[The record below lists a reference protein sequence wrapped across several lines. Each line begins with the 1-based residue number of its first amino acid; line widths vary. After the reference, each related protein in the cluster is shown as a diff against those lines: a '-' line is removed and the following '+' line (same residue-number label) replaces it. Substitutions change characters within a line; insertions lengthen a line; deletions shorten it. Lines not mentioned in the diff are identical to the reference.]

1 MGLPPEE
8 YGSTAEEY
16 GSTPGE
22 FLVNQSFTPKEFHI
36 FHSSPIY
43 LGRGRGRGLAFG
55 TKLRA
60 RKPAD

>member
-16 GSTPGE
+16 GSPPGE

-36 FHSSPIY
+36 KSKKFFYSSPIY
-43 LGRGRGRGLAFG
+43 LGRGRGVAMDRY
-55 TKLRA
+55 
-60 RKPAD
+60 